1 MTRGKIISLL
11 VGWGLLMSF
20 VAVYGGC
27 TSNQSSR
34 QASTNPN
41 YAQQYKEPQRQS
53 RVTSGG
59 TGQEQQQT
67 IAQLQPVTIV
77 QMATLEGKIVP
88 GQEYIVYADIAN
100 PSNRDLT
107 FRWEIKGGVL
117 LPPPEE
123 KKAEVLNMLRSGELA
138 PPEPNQAVPSE
149 EMLEGAEK
157 AKPAAETASPAPRTE
172 GKREVSAPAEGTSVQ
187 EQKRAEFAKT
197 EVSEV
202 EKAAKQREAVKEEPQ
217 QKEQA
222 PQAPPARAVTKEKP
236 GQTSSLINLIRPRT
250 QLLAKQDEE
259 SKPESGEEETLPAEE
274 VKEPG
279 ALEAEPVEEEPAP
292 EAKAEEAP
300 KAKQQPAAKAE
311 EKAETETPV
320 VKPGKIDA
328 SIKPELEATSPSQ
341 EQGEAPLVKPEQM
354 GKTRLLTKD
363 PVVSFV
369 PDRVGKVVITLTVLN
384 LKGEELTDPRQLIIE
399 ATEPD
404 PAVVLDFNQNQVMT
418 EGSYIYLDLKGEHI
432 KDFRRGL
439 FNIQFDNE
447 RLAFKGAAVGDF
459 FPDESKV
466 QFFYA
471 QPNKELGVVTLGLSW
486 NDPAK
491 TLSGSGILATLR
503 FKVLR
508 SIDDP
513 STLSFTADR
522 DPVKFYVLDSTGENI
537 LPDPNKTYPPFAN
550 NRIVPAGGVAAPAR
564 QAQPPAAG
572 GNITMPSEPQPPAPG
587 EKGKTEV
594 KKPPVTPPKAEAK
607 PPAATQTKP
616 GAEKA
621 GEGGMPTAPP
631 PPDASVS
638 SRRTQLG
645 GETPPPPS
653 STPSVS
659 AGAKDSGSGGGEMP
673 TWRGKPIDQ
682 YTPDELRSVIQ
693 SWEDFN
699 DYASMW
705 SGRSVPEDI
714 AQVLEEL
721 SQKFPPPGAPRAG
734 E

>member
-1 MTRGKIISLL
+1 MT
-11 VGWGLLMSF
+11 F

-27 TSNQSSR
+27 TSNQSTR

-53 RVTSGG
+53 RVTSSGAG
-59 TGQEQQQT
+59 AQQQQT

-77 QMATLEGKIVP
+77 QMATLEGKIIP
-88 GQEYIVYADIAN
+88 GQEYIVYADISN

-138 PPEPNQAVPSE
+138 PPEPNQAIPSE
-149 EMLEGAEK
+149 EMLEEGK
-157 AKPAAETASPAPRTE
+157 AKPAAQAASPAPKPQ
-172 GKREVSAPAEGTSVQ
+172 GKQEVSTTPEGASVQ
-187 EQKRAEFAKT
+187 EQRRAEFAKT

-202 EKAAKQREAVKEEPQ
+202 EKAAKQRQAIKEEKPKQ
-217 QKEQA
+217 GEE
-222 PQAPPARAVTKEKP
+222 QAPPARAVTKEKP
-236 GQTSSLINLIRPRT
+236 SQTSSLMDLITPKTR
-250 QLLAKQDEE
+250 LLAQ
-259 SKPESGEEETLPAEE
+259 ESGEEAAEGEEEVPAEE

-279 ALEAEPVEEEPAP
+279 ALEAEPVEEGPAG
-292 EAKAEEAP
+292 ESKAEESPVAEEE
-300 KAKQQPAAKAE
+300 PAAKVE
-311 EKAETETPV
+311 EKTEAEAPV
-320 VKPGKIDA
+320 IKPGRIDA
-328 SIKPELEATSPSQ
+328 SIRPELEAVSPTQ
-341 EQGEAPLVKPEQM
+341 EEGEAPLVRPERL

-363 PVVSFV
+363 PVVSFI

-418 EGSYIYLDLKGEHI
+418 EGSYIYLDLKGEHL

-447 RLAFKGAAVGDF
+447 RLAFKGAALGDF
-459 FPDESKV
+459 FTDESKV

-471 QPNKELGVVTLGLSW
+471 QPDKDVGVVTLGISW

-491 TLSGSGILATLR
+491 NLSGSGILATLR

-513 STLSFTADR
+513 STLNFTADR
-522 DPVKFYVLDSTGENI
+522 DPVKFYVLDSSGENI
-537 LPDPNKTYPPFAN
+537 LPDPNLTYPPFAN
-550 NRIVPAGGVAAPAR
+550 NRIVPAGGQPAAPAR
-564 QAQPPAAG
+564 QSPTPPAAG
-572 GNITMPSEPQPPAPG
+572 GNITMPSEPQPPQSG
-587 EKGKTEV
+587 EKEKGKGEV
-594 KKPPVTPPKAEAK
+594 KQPPVTPPKATAK

-616 GAEKA
+616 GAEQEGGA
-621 GEGGMPTAPP
+621 GGMPTAPP
-631 PPDASVS
+631 PPGSGVA

-645 GETPPPPS
+645 GESPPPPPS
-653 STPSVS
+653 PSVS
-659 AGAKDSGSGGGEMP
+659 AGAQESGSGGGEMP

-699 DYASMW
+699 EYTSMW
-705 SGRSVPEDI
+705 AGHPIPDEI

-721 SQKFPPPGAPRAG
+721 SEKFPPPGAPRLG
-734 E
+734 G